1 MWTGQRLNGC
11 VSAHI
16 EPWQPVQKYPS
27 RQRVG
32 PAHAESRKSSSVG
45 SATGHRAGR
54 AQRVQRRGRVVAGQP
69 VRTVETQGDRRTE
82 PDRGLAHLLVMT
94 TR

>member
-1 MWTGQRLNGC
+1 
-11 VSAHI
+11 
-16 EPWQPVQKYPS
+16 
-27 RQRVG
+27 
-32 PAHAESRKSSSVG
+32 
-45 SATGHRAGR
+45 
-54 AQRVQRRGRVVAGQP
+54 VAGQP